1 MTPMELRHLAAFVAV
16 AEELHFGRAAE
27 RLHVAQ
33 SPLSRR
39 IRTLEDE
46 LGAQLFERST
56 RSVALTAQGDA
67 LLEHA
72 RRLLDEAALAERA
85 VRAAG
90 HGEVGR
96 VSIGFAGASS
106 YDVLPLLTRAV
117 TSELAGIELVLRG
130 QTYSGQALND
140 VADGRLDIGFAAVPV
155 RTGLD
160 ARVVRLERIVVALPD
175 RHRLAGQESV
185 ALAELASEPFVSFPA
200 AGGSAVRDA
209 AHRACFDAG
218 FTPRIAQ
225 EAPDSYTM
233 LTLVGAEVGVALM
246 VSSAQRIH
254 TGHVVFRPLSDEPP
268 ALPIA
273 LAWRADNPSRAL
285 RAVLDVAERVLPTAQ
300 S

>member
-1 MTPMELRHLAAFVAV
+1 MELRHLAAFVAV

>member
-27 RLHVAQ
+27 RLHMAQ

-117 TSELAGIELVLRG
+117 TSELPGIELVLRG

>member
-1 MTPMELRHLAAFVAV
+1 MELRHLAAFVAV

-27 RLHVAQ
+27 RLHMAQ

-46 LGAQLFERST
+46 LGTQLFERST

-117 TSELAGIELVLRG
+117 TSELPGIELVLRG

-200 AGGSAVRDA
+200 DGGSAVRDA

-285 RAVLDVAERVLPTAQ
+285 WAVLDVAERVLPTAQ